1 MTGSDTISVE
11 YEQKIHEMLAAI
23 RSGDRNEFDLLV
35 ETVGHE
41 LKKLSAYFLRKRRTQ
56 TLQTTALVNEILI
69 RLLKLIEDDPKRMPE
84 TRTHFISLTCRMMRF
99 TISDHVNAPANR
111 LQIVSLQEGNDSVG
125 NSSEKGTNRFL
136 PQQGAGLSQDDI
148 AALHEALEGLE
159 QDDQKHHKRRCEVIE
174 LHLFGGLKY
183 QEIASNLN
191 ISPDKARRE
200 CEGGLLWLRERLT
213 RMTQSRK

>member
-1 MTGSDTISVE
+1 MTGSDAISVE

-111 LQIVSLQEGNDSVG
+111 LQTVPLEGGDDKAG
-125 NSSEKGTNRFL
+125 NGSQKRMDLPL
-136 PQQGAGLSQDDI
+136 PQQGGGLSQDDMV
-148 AALHEALEGLE
+148 ALHEALEGLE
-159 QDDQKHHKRRCEVIE
+159 QDDQKHHKRRYEVIE

-183 QEIASNLN
+183 QEIASTLN

-200 CEGGLLWLRERLT
+200 CEAGLLWLREKLT
-213 RMTQSRK
+213 TTEKC

>member
-1 MTGSDTISVE
+1 MTGSDTISIE
-11 YEQKIHEMLAAI
+11 YEQRIHEMLAAI

-35 ETVGHE
+35 ETGGHE

-69 RLLKLIEDDPKRMPE
+69 RLLKLIDDDPKRMPE

-99 TISDHVNAPANR
+99 TISDYVNAPAKR
-111 LQIVSLQEGNDSVG
+111 LQTVPLEGGDGKNVDGSRRRMDLSLPHE
-125 NSSEKGTNRFL
+125 R
-136 PQQGAGLSQDDI
+136 AGLSQDDMV
-148 AALHEALEGLE
+148 ALQEALEGLE

-200 CEGGLLWLRERLT
+200 CEAGLLWLRERLT
-213 RMTQSRK
+213 RTTQSR

>member
-1 MTGSDTISVE
+1 MNGPESLSVE
-11 YEQKIHEMLAAI
+11 YEQRIHDMLAAI
-23 RSGDRNEFDLLV
+23 RSGDRNEFDHLV

-84 TRTHFISLTCRMMRF
+84 TKTHFISLTCRMMRF
-99 TISDHVNAPANR
+99 TISDHVNARANR
-111 LQIVSLQEGNDSVG
+111 LQTVSLDGDEKAEDGSQRPAVRSLADSG
-125 NSSEKGTNRFL
+125 
-136 PQQGAGLSQDDI
+136 PGLSQDDMV
-148 AALHEALEGLE
+148 ALYEVLEGLE

-174 LHLFGGLKY
+174 LHIFGGLKY
-183 QEIASNLN
+183 QEIASTLR

-200 CEGGLLWLRERLT
+200 CEAGLLWLREKLT
-213 RMTQSRK
+213 GTGQ